1 MISVS
6 SPASQA
12 AETNWQKA
20 QTVNSSWGIETAK
33 RERLTASRSLTKWGP
48 DQMKLI
54 AITICCC
61 AGALSGQAG
70 ARQVSGISVPATATV
85 GDKELALNGAGVR
98 KEKALFKVYV
108 VALYLEQPTSDARA
122 AITSDQEKHVVLSML
137 RSVSRAQF
145 VEALETAI
153 LRNSRAVMPILRERL
168 DLLQK
173 ALPPLEKG
181 NVLTFTYLPGSGTV
195 LRGQGQE
202 LTIPGKD
209 FADALLSVWLGSEP
223 VSGDLKRQLLAG

>member
-1 MISVS
+1 M
-6 SPASQA
+6 
-12 AETNWQKA
+12 
-20 QTVNSSWGIETAK
+20 NSSWGFETTEAG
-33 RERLTASRSLTKWGP
+33 TAHCLRTLTKWGP

-54 AITICCC
+54 AITVFCS
-61 AGALSGQAG
+61 ATALSGQG
-70 ARQVSGISVPATATV
+70 VAREVSGISVPAMATV
-85 GDKELALNGAGVR
+85 GDKELTLNGAGVR
-98 KEKALFKVYV
+98 KEKAFVKVYV

-137 RSVSRAQF
+137 RAVSREQF

-153 LRNSRAVMPILRERL
+153 LRNSRTVMPILRARL

-202 LTIPGKD
+202 ITIPGKD
-209 FADALLSVWLGSEP
+209 FADALLSVWLGPAP